1 MTINDRHRDVRRIA
15 IEVIDY
21 WLRNMDIN
29 STKKYEKDLL
39 LFLLNGASDE
49 IEEIQ
54 QESIL
59 ILERHG
65 NDMKEALEAIGEEDE
80 SMKVDEESKD
90 VDMDSATQGENN

>member
-1 MTINDRHRDVRRIA
+1 
-15 IEVIDY
+15 
-21 WLRNMDIN
+21 MDIN
-29 STKKYEKDLL
+29 STKKFEKDLL

-54 QESIL
+54 QESIQ

-80 SMKVDEESKD
+80 SMKVDEENKD